1 MAFKLLFT
9 ALLISLSSLASGL
22 DYVIDPSHTY
32 ASFEIDHL
40 GFSTQ
45 RGQFNQSSG
54 SVQFDPAAQHGEID
68 ITIDAAS
75 LNTGFA
81 LRDDILRSESWFN
94 TSAFPYILFRSQH
107 FIFNQE
113 SLDQNKPVAVEGR
126 LTLLGETRPM
136 RLEITRFKCGL
147 NLVSRKHSCGADASG
162 TLKRSDFG
170 LQNSIPFIGDE
181 VRLRIQVEAYL
192 P

>member
-1 MAFKLLFT
+1 M
-9 ALLISLSSLASGL
+9 
-22 DYVIDPSHTY
+22 
-32 ASFEIDHL
+32 
-40 GFSTQ
+40 
-45 RGQFNQSSG
+45 
-54 SVQFDPAAQHGEID
+54 
-68 ITIDAAS
+68 
-75 LNTGFA
+75 
-81 LRDDILRSESWFN
+81 
-94 TSAFPYILFRSQH
+94 
-107 FIFNQE
+107 
-113 SLDQNKPVAVEGR
+113 DQNKPVAVEGR